1 MDDAYDTCAFVH
13 VMFVGCTNVY
23 CVSMCWRVCCVY
35 VCMVYKVCVCD
46 VSPILAIVSTYV
58 DPCFLIS
65 KLILMSIYVAESI
78 NNN

>member
-1 MDDAYDTCAFVH
+1 MCIVYLC
-13 VMFVGCTNVY
+13 VGG
-23 CVSMCWRVCCVY
+23 CV
-35 VCMVYKVCVCD
+35 VCMCVWCIRCVCD